1 MPSGPNYKPLT
12 SHPMKKILRILLIAA
27 LLGLFGYTFYYLWRK
42 SVAKPVVFETQ
53 LPAYR
58 NIIKK
63 TVATGA
69 VKPRREIEIKPQVS
83 GLIEKLFVQ
92 PGDKVKKGDLIARIK
107 IIPNMVALNQAE
119 NRVSQ
124 SKISM
129 KNAQIDFDRNQLLY
143 EQKVIAFAEFQQ
155 FKLAYESAKQDL
167 KATQENLQITREGV
181 LSNSSS
187 ASLTLVTS
195 TTEGTVLEVPVEEGF
210 SVIEVNNF
218 NVGTTIATVAD
229 LGEMVFEGK
238 VDESEVGKIRE
249 GMDLVLSI
257 GALDQVKFGAKLEF
271 IAPKG
276 VSENGAIQF
285 TIKAAVQQQEG
296 LFIRAGYSA
305 NADIVLA
312 RADSVL
318 SISESLIQFDESKNP
333 FVEIETAPQQFKKRN
348 ITTGLS
354 DGVNI
359 EVKKGLT
366 INEKL
371 KKS

>member
-1 MPSGPNYKPLT
+1 
-12 SHPMKKILRILLIAA
+12 MKKILRIA
-27 LLGLFGYTFYYLWRK
+27 LLLLLLGGFIYTFYYLWQK
-42 SVAKPVVFETQ
+42 SAAKPVVYETEQ
-53 LPAYR
+53 AAYR
-58 NIIKK
+58 SIIKK

-83 GLIEKLFVQ
+83 GLIEKLYVQ

-119 NRVSQ
+119 NRVNQ
-124 SKISM
+124 AKIQM
-129 KNAQIDFDRNQLLY
+129 NNAQIDFDRNKLLY

-155 FKLAYESAKQDL
+155 FKLGYESAKQDL
-167 KATQENLQITREGV
+167 KAAEENLQITREGV
-181 LSNSSS
+181 LSSSSS
-187 ASLTLVTS
+187 ASLTLVKS
-195 TTEGTVLEVPVEEGF
+195 TAEGMVLEVPVEEGF

-229 LGEMVFEGK
+229 LGEMIFEGK

-249 GMDLVLSI
+249 GMDLILSI

-276 VSENGAIQF
+276 ISENGAIQF

-296 LFIRAGYSA
+296 RFIRAGYSA

-318 SISESLIQFDESKNP
+318 SIPEALIKFTDDQKP
-333 FVEIETAPQQFKKRN
+333 YVEVETAPQQFEKRD

-359 EVKKGLT
+359 EIKSGLKLE
-366 INEKL
+366 EKL
-371 KKS
+371 KKG

>member
-1 MPSGPNYKPLT
+1 
-12 SHPMKKILRILLIAA
+12 MKKIVRLL
-27 LLGLFGYTFYYLWRK
+27 LLLLLLSAFVYTFYYLWQK
-42 SVAKPVVFETQ
+42 SADKPVVYETEQ
-53 LPAYR
+53 PEYR
-58 NIIKK
+58 SIIKK

-83 GLIEKLFVQ
+83 GLIEKLYVQ

-119 NRVSQ
+119 NRVNQ
-124 SKISM
+124 AKIQM
-129 KNAQIDFDRNQLLY
+129 NNAQIDFDRNKLLY

-155 FKLAYESAKQDL
+155 FKLNYESAKQDL
-167 KATQENLQITREGV
+167 KAAEENLQITREGV
-181 LSNSSS
+181 LSSSSS
-187 ASLTLVTS
+187 ASLTLVKS
-195 TTEGTVLEVPVEEGF
+195 TAEGMVLEVPVEEGF

-229 LGEMVFEGK
+229 LGEMIFEGK

-249 GMDLVLSI
+249 GMDLILSI

-276 VSENGAIQF
+276 ISENGAIQF

-312 RADSVL
+312 RVDSVL
-318 SISESLIQFDESKNP
+318 SIPEALIKFNDDQKP
-333 FVEIETAPQQFKKRN
+333 YVEVETTPQQFEKRS

-359 EVKKGLT
+359 EIKSGLT
-366 INEKL
+366 QEEKL
-371 KKS
+371 KKG